1 MPEKVKGRR
10 AYDSPLR
17 REQADA
23 TRHAILDAARML
35 FTQRGYVAT
44 SIQAIAYQAGVS
56 AATVYASFGNKRTV
70 LASLV
75 DVAIAGD
82 DEPIP
87 ILQRAWVRD
96 LREAPDPRGR
106 IPLLAR
112 YGRRILERRAP
123 IDAVVSAAAATDP
136 DIAAL
141 WRQMQE
147 QRHAGQRALLQIV
160 LGDDGSLQSGLNLAR
175 ASDVLYTI
183 GSPETYRLLVEDRGW
198 SAARFERWYAETLER
213 LLLDR

>member
-10 AYDSPLR
+10 IYESPLR

-44 SIQAIAYQAGVS
+44 PIQAIAKQAGVS
-56 AATVYASFGNKRTV
+56 AATIYASFGNKRTV

-87 ILQRAWVRD
+87 ILHRAWVRD
-96 LREAPDPRGR
+96 LREEPDPRGR
-106 IPLLAR
+106 LRLLAR
-112 YGRRILERRAP
+112 HGRLILERRAS
-123 IDAVVSAAAATDP
+123 IDAVVSAAAATDS
-136 DIAAL
+136 DTAAL

-147 QRHAGQRALLQIV
+147 QRHAGQRALLQLV
-160 LGDDGSLQSGLNLAR
+160 LGDHGSLRSGLSLAR
-175 ASDVLYTI
+175 ASDVLYAI
-183 GSPETYRLLVEDRGW
+183 GSPDTYRLLVEDRGW
-198 SAARFERWYAETLER
+198 SAARFERWYADALER
-213 LLLDR
+213 LLLDS